1 MTGKRSPGASG
12 AVHIGRPGAK
22 DIDVY
27 KQRNPT
33 TWRQPA
39 RLQDTANGVPGVLSV
54 LWTIVSP
61 VQLAMHGRMDGGLI
75 GFCFCLCLFFLF
87 KGHVPNI

>member
-54 LWTIVSP
+54 FRIVSLIR
-61 VQLAMHGRMDGGLI
+61 QFSSLCMGGWTAD
-75 GFCFCLCLFFLF
+75 
-87 KGHVPNI
+87 